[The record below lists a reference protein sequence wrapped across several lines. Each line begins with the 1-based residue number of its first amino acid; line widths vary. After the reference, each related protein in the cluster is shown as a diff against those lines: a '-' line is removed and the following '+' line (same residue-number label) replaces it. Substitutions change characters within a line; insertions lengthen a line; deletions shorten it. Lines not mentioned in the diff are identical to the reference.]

1 MFKIVTHNKNK
12 FEEMR
17 KIIPDLQMVSMEY
30 PEIQA
35 NSLEEVV
42 DFALDYLAERI
53 EGNFIID
60 DSGLFIS
67 SLNNFPG
74 VYSAYVFDTIG
85 NDGILKLMDGVEDR
99 RAIFKTIIGARIE
112 GQKFKFVGICHGHIA
127 KGPRGTNGFG
137 YDPIFIPEGENRTFA
152 EMSTEEKNKVSH
164 RGKAIRKLSS
174 FLHRFGFI

>member
-1 MFKIVTHNKNK
+1 MFKIITHNKNK

-17 KIIPDLQMVSMEY
+17 KVVPDLEMVNMEY

-60 DSGLFIS
+60 DSGLFIL

-74 VYSAYVFDTIG
+74 VYSAYVFDTLG
-85 NDGILKLMDGVEDR
+85 NQGILKLMKEIEDR
-99 RAIFKTIIGARIE
+99 RAIFKTVIGVRVE
-112 GQKFKFVGICHGHIA
+112 EQNFKFVGLCHGYIS
-127 KGPRGTNGFG
+127 KEPRGANGFG

-152 EMSTEEKNKVSH
+152 EMSTEEKNRISH
-164 RGKAIRKLSS
+164 RGKAIRKVSL